1 MKEPSFFGKIIRKYT
16 RPLYRS
22 IINRLLNDLYINE
35 HQRLLHHIVNQGD
48 KLSENQRTL
57 KEKVSVLSLLLSGV
71 YEWTSDNHLP
81 NEQTTE
87 VLYDIFS
94 ILHAPPKSPIVITR
108 FLPAFETV
116 PLQNKHVCLI
126 GRNQNFYSNYIK
138 NRGAQS
144 LLRIEMTPFLST
156 KKTHQE
162 WVSEKVL
169 YIYPTHIASLPFSPV
184 DFLFI
189 LDEPTASFLIK
200 YHLFHL
206 GTLAKEGII
215 MMLPVKTNTIFSD
228 DKDPAFFSEKNQRVN
243 SFNDNYIRSQ
253 LHLAGFFH
261 VECIYSEGK
270 NITDN
275 HFDKKITHVSYK
287 NGFNVI
293 KKNQQPRKKQVSDDH
308 ISTKIY
314 RANKLPSSPN
324 INPHS

>member
-1 MKEPSFFGKIIRKYT
+1 MKEPSFFKKIIKKYI
-16 RPLYRS
+16 RPLYRR
-22 IINRLLNDLYINE
+22 IINRLLNDLHINE

-71 YEWTSDNHLP
+71 YEWTSDNHLL

-94 ILHAPPKSPIVITR
+94 ILHAPPKSPIVIAR
-108 FLPAFETV
+108 FLPALEAVSF
-116 PLQNKHVCLI
+116 QNKSVCLI
-126 GRNQNFYSNYIK
+126 GRNQNLYSKYVK
-138 NRGAQS
+138 DRGIQS
-144 LLRIEMTPFLST
+144 LLRIEMTPFLSS
-156 KKTHQE
+156 KETHQE
-162 WVSEKVL
+162 WLGEKTH
-169 YIYPTHIASLPFSPV
+169 YIYPTHIASFSFPRV

-189 LDEPTASFLIK
+189 LDEHTASFLIK

-206 GTLAKEGII
+206 GAMVKEAII
-215 MMLPVKTNTIFSD
+215 VMLPVKISTIFSD
-228 DKDPAFFSEKNQRVN
+228 CKDPAFFLDSNQRIN

-270 NITDN
+270 NIADN
-275 HFDKKITHVSYK
+275 YFDKKITHVSYK
-287 NGFNVI
+287 NGFSVV
-293 KKNQQPRKKQVSDDH
+293 KKNQQPRKKNIPDDR

-314 RANKLPSSPN
+314 VANKLPSSQV